1 MLKRFTLAVFLM
13 AIVCS
18 VALAQYSQSTNTE
31 GQNSTSNDAAAHKA
45 QMQKHLEWLGQQ
57 LNLTDDQKEKLKP
70 ILQDQHKQMKA
81 VRDDTALTQDQKHE
95 NMKQI
100 HESTHTQIQAILT
113 PEQQEKFKQLKEEGM
128 ERRKE
133 GAKGEGESKQPQ

>member
-18 VALAQYSQSTNTE
+18 VALAQYSQATNTE

-81 VRDDTALTQDQKHE
+81 VRDDTSLTQDQKHE
-95 NMKQI
+95 KMKQI

-128 ERRKE
+128 EQRKE

>member
-13 AIVCS
+13 AIACN
-18 VALAQYSQSTNTE
+18 VALAQDPQSATTE

-45 QMQKHLEWLGQQ
+45 KMQKHLEWLGQQ
-57 LNLTDDQKEKLKP
+57 LNLTDDQKEKVQP
-70 ILQDQHKQMKA
+70 ILQDQHRQMKA
-81 VRDDTALTQDQKHE
+81 VRDDVSLTQDQKHE
-95 NMKQI
+95 KMKQI

-113 PEQQEKFKQLKEEGM
+113 PDQQEKFKQLKEEGM
-128 ERRKE
+128 ERRKD